1 MLKKNLCFF
10 FVSRKDKKCYYQS
23 LQTAGTE
30 FRFWSWKAS
39 NSLLCFIMHNWNSSQ
54 LQKCKLLLI
63 ASICTWNR
71 EAWRPLIVKELCSYI
86 LICFEGIKV
95 NRECALLW
103 KPCRHLISTFLWIIR
118 WIHLPWKSPS
128 SEISWQ
134 SEIVPSQHVWAPK
147 EPCLDCSLMV

>member
-1 MLKKNLCFF
+1 MCAVRGVKKNLCFF

-95 NRECALLW
+95 NRESVLFCESHAGISFLPSYESKGEFICLENLL
-103 KPCRHLISTFLWIIR
+103 HLKF
-118 WIHLPWKSPS
+118 PD
-128 SEISWQ
+128 
-134 SEIVPSQHVWAPK
+134 SQR
-147 EPCLDCSLMV
+147 